1 MADQNPFHTAPNCI
15 CGDNLS
21 NRPASSSVHSRN
33 LHSLRMDEFGLDVSG
48 DFDDWNGC
56 FDEIGINQKLKDAI
70 MLPEIAAIC
79 CTFSSKHW
87 VREVV
92 EERFGF
98 LRQFEDGGE
107 PAHQTSIADF
117 DVARKLPGRLQVRL
131 SCACPSD
138 FSGVRGAASLTPQKE
153 VADQYA
159 KWAKIRSPDQ
169 EVLVAKIFVPDQLFE
184 KLDTHYLFCEDPGRP
199 QDDWKRIFWH
209 SRNGRR
215 LPKGF
220 PWVEKKDLLIGHI
233 LNWLRRNFR
242 NQQEFDCETLNIQD
256 AFHVNGKPAIQ
267 WTCMTS
273 VAERY
278 SLRSC
283 ARERSHSS
291 QLVPT
296 TTRNLRL
303 TSVLSQ
309 RACTRLLLMREC
321 D

>member
-21 NRPASSSVHSRN
+21 NWPASSSVHSRN

-56 FDEIGINQKLKDAI
+56 FDEIGINQKLKDTI
-70 MLPEIAAIC
+70 MLPKIAAIC
-79 CTFSSKHW
+79 CIFSAKHW

-98 LRQFEDGGE
+98 LRHLEDGGD

-117 DVARKLPGRLQVRL
+117 DVARKLPGNTASWQ
-131 SCACPSD
+131 AGYND
-138 FSGVRGAASLTPQKE
+138 FSGVGRAACFTPQKE

-159 KWAKIRSPDQ
+159 KWAKSRSPDQ

-184 KLDTHYLFCEDPGRP
+184 KLDTQYLFCEDPGRP

-220 PWVEKKDLLIGHI
+220 PWVEKKDLLNGHI

-296 TTRNLRL
+296 TTRNLRFESML
-303 TSVLSQ
+303 TQ
-309 RACTRLLLMREC
+309 CACTRLLPRRPEC

>member
-1 MADQNPFHTAPNCI
+1 
-15 CGDNLS
+15 
-21 NRPASSSVHSRN
+21 
-33 LHSLRMDEFGLDVSG
+33 MDEFGLDVSG

-117 DVARKLPGRLQVRL
+117 DVARKLPGRLQ
-131 SCACPSD
+131 
-138 FSGVRGAASLTPQKE
+138 
-153 VADQYA
+153 
-159 KWAKIRSPDQ
+159 WAKIRSPDQ

-256 AFHVNGKPAIQ
+256 AFH
-267 WTCMTS
+267 
-273 VAERY
+273 
-278 SLRSC
+278 LRDI
-283 ARERSHSS
+283 
-291 QLVPT
+291 L
-296 TTRNLRL
+296 
-303 TSVLSQ
+303 
-309 RACTRLLLMREC
+309 
-321 D
+321 